1 MNPDHRAYRLAEDLR
16 SFADFLD
23 QYGEELPHVTAEI
36 ASHVWG
42 YSGES
47 VPESVALAMR
57 AGLKGAG
64 AVEKEYSDNY
74 FRLYLTFGSLKY
86 KVVCNR
92 DEVCERKVLGTEMV
106 TRSVPPEGEWTEKEI
121 EQDIVEWVCNPLLSV
136 VTDAG

>member
-1 MNPDHRAYRLAEDLR
+1 MNIDKAYKLAEDLR

-23 QYGEELPHVTAEI
+23 DHGEELPHVSVDV

-64 AVEKEYSDNY
+64 TVEKEYSDNY
-74 FRLYLTFGSLKY
+74 FRLYLSFGSLKY
-86 KVVCNR
+86 KIVCNR
-92 DEVCERKVLGTEMV
+92 DEVCERKVSE
-106 TRSVPPEGEWTEKEI
+106 
-121 EQDIVEWVCNPLLSV
+121 
-136 VTDAG
+136 

>member
-1 MNPDHRAYRLAEDLR
+1 MNIDKAYKLAEDLR

-23 QYGEELPHVTAEI
+23 QHGEELPHVSVDV

-74 FRLYLTFGSLKY
+74 FRLYLSFGSLKY
-86 KVVCNR
+86 KIVCNR
-92 DEVCERKVLGTEMV
+92 DEVCERKVIGTEIV
-106 TRSVPPEGEWTEKEI
+106 TKSVAPEGKWTEQEV

-136 VTDAG
+136 ATDVG